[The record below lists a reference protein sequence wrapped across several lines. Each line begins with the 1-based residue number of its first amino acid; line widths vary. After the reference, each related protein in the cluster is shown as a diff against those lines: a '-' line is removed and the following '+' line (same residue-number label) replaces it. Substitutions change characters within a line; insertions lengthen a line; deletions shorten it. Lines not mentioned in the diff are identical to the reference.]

1 MVDLNSLL
9 KENASATQPS
19 FVPRGGGM
27 DMGSYAMTQGPG
39 SMMGFGGMDNGMGI
53 DTNMMGMIAPN
64 HDAIIGGG
72 FAGFPDGIGGNGGG
86 GGGAMSGIMDTI
98 NSSYGE
104 MEGAMQGAFDTIKQS
119 LSNNYTSQEVLVPN
133 NGGGEMAHTPP
144 GGIGN
149 AQMPPMMR
157 PGPDMNSIFQQGL
170 PNLQQA
176 GPGFDLMQYQ
186 GNENDFFGPQPAITF
201 VNNQEQGGPALP
213 NYNGNQFEGGPAPME
228 INQDNNQQQISQQ
241 QQIDDMFA
249 GMSGQFNG
257 PQ

>member
-9 KENASATQPS
+9 KQNASATTPTLNQ
-19 FVPRGGGM
+19 GGG
-27 DMGSYAMTQGPG
+27 GYGGNFAATQGPG

-53 DTNMMGMIAPN
+53 
-64 HDAIIGGG
+64 GGG
-72 FAGFPDGIGGNGGG
+72 FPSFMEGIGGNGGG

-133 NGGGEMAHTPP
+133 NGGGGMTNTPP
-144 GGIGN
+144 GGVGN
-149 AQMPPMMR
+149 AHVNGMLMPPIGQNQGNQNDFFTNAHLQG
-157 PGPDMNSIFQQGL
+157 GPRFL
-170 PNLQQA
+170 PQL
-176 GPGFDLMQYQ
+176 GEVPYQ
-186 GNENDFFGPQPAITF
+186 GNQ
-201 VNNQEQGGPALP
+201 NNFSGGPALP
-213 NYNGNQFEGGPAPME
+213 D

-241 QQIDDMFA
+241 QEIDDMFA

-257 PQ
+257 AQ

>member
-9 KENASATQPS
+9 KQSASATQPS
-19 FVPRGGGM
+19 LDFVPRGGGM

-53 DTNMMGMIAPN
+53 DTNMRMPN
-64 HDAIIGGG
+64 HMMPANNIGGG
-72 FAGFPDGIGGNGGG
+72 FSGFPDATVGNGGG
-86 GGGAMSGIMDTI
+86 GSGGAMSGIMDTI

-104 MEGAMQGAFDTIKQS
+104 MDNAMQGAFDTIKQS
-119 LSNNYTSQEVLVPN
+119 LSSNYTPQEVLVPN
-133 NGGGEMAHTPP
+133 NGGGGMTNTPP

-157 PGPDMNSIFQQGL
+157 PGPDINSIFQQGL
-170 PNLQQA
+170 PDLIGNGQQ
-176 GPGFDLMQYQ
+176 MH
-186 GNENDFFGPQPAITF
+186 FGPQPALTY
-201 VNNQEQGGPALP
+201 QEQGGPALPNYLDPARPP

-241 QQIDDMFA
+241 QEIDDMFA

>member
-9 KENASATQPS
+9 KENASATTPTA
-19 FVPRGGGM
+19 VPRGGGY
-27 DMGSYAMTQGPG
+27 GGNFAATQGPG

-53 DTNMMGMIAPN
+53 
-64 HDAIIGGG
+64 GGG
-72 FAGFPDGIGGNGGG
+72 FPSFPDGIGGNGGGG

-149 AQMPPMMR
+149 AQMPPQIGAMKL
-157 PGPDMNSIFQQGL
+157 PDLIGNGQQTH
-170 PNLQQA
+170 
-176 GPGFDLMQYQ
+176 
-186 GNENDFFGPQPAITF
+186 FGPQYNMIDPGF
-201 VNNQEQGGPALP
+201 NSPGFLEQGGPALP

>member
-9 KENASATQPS
+9 KQNASATTPTLNQ
-19 FVPRGGGM
+19 GGG
-27 DMGSYAMTQGPG
+27 GYGGNFAATQGPG

-53 DTNMMGMIAPN
+53 
-64 HDAIIGGG
+64 GGG
-72 FAGFPDGIGGNGGG
+72 FPSFMEGIGGNGGG

-133 NGGGEMAHTPP
+133 NGGGGMTNTPP
-144 GGIGN
+144 GGVGN
-149 AQMPPMMR
+149 AQMPQQLPDLSALENLLGQNQR
-157 PGPDMNSIFQQGL
+157 VPQEQNQGGPRFL
-170 PNLQQA
+170 PQL
-176 GPGFDLMQYQ
+176 GEVPYQ
-186 GNENDFFGPQPAITF
+186 GNQNVGLQ
-201 VNNQEQGGPALP
+201 NNPG
-213 NYNGNQFEGGPAPME
+213 GGPAPVD

-241 QQIDDMFA
+241 QEIDDMFA

-257 PQ
+257 AQ